1 MPRYMKP
8 EDVRLDTDDQKPY
21 TDLEN
26 KTEFEH
32 ESFQLER
39 PAHVPKLSEGTH
51 DAEILKMHRT
61 REPSFD
67 DPSVMEDKIVVLF
80 STSEGTIQRT
90 MNEKYHEKSVLG
102 QLLTAALGEI
112 PASIS
117 SDDLVGKK
125 LRITII
131 HKEKGA
137 DVWENVSAFKKPRS

>member
-1 MPRYMKP
+1 MVKYQTPQ
-8 EDVRLDTDDQKPY
+8 DIRLHTDDQKPY

-61 REPSFD
+61 REPSFG

-80 STSEGTIQRT
+80 STSEGKIGRA
-90 MNEKYHEKSVLG
+90 HV
-102 QLLTAALGEI
+102 
-112 PASIS
+112 
-117 SDDLVGKK
+117 
-125 LRITII
+125 
-131 HKEKGA
+131 
-137 DVWENVSAFKKPRS
+137 